1 MDILKL
7 AVSRVNVN
15 YIMKVEIWYIQF
27 ELRYECRNNMI
38 KMEMTQMYCKLN
50 DKDWYDINVI

>member
-15 YIMKVEIWYIQF
+15 YIMKVEILYIQF

-50 DKDWYDINVI
+50 DKD